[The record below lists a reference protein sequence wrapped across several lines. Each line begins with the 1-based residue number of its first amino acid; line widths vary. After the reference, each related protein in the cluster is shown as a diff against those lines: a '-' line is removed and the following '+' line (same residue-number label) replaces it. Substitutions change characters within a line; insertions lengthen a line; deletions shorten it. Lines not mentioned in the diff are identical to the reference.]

1 MTARKEA
8 QSTILAASRQVQA
21 AIACNSDSGKRVTVA
36 ADADPT
42 RAAKTLFN
50 PFRVDI
56 VCDSAFPGFAPR
68 AVLFHPYGVASHMLL
83 LWIEHNHIP
92 HGSPRSGFD
101 DPERVE

>member
-1 MTARKEA
+1 M
-8 QSTILAASRQVQA
+8 
-21 AIACNSDSGKRVTVA
+21 A

-68 AVLFHPYGVASHMLL
+68 AELFHPYGVASHGLL
-83 LWIEHNHIP
+83 LWIEHNYIP
-92 HGSPRSGFD
+92 LGSPGPGSD

>member
-1 MTARKEA
+1 
-8 QSTILAASRQVQA
+8 
-21 AIACNSDSGKRVTVA
+21 VTVA

-68 AVLFHPYGVASHMLL
+68 AELFRPYGVASHAVL
-83 LWIEHNHIP
+83 LWVENNHVP
-92 HGSPRSGFD
+92 LGRPGPGSD
-101 DPERVE
+101 DPERVA